1 MGLDEQEKPICQQ
14 PKSDETT
21 SKAHL
26 KPVWMGILPAVTMA
40 EDNQTCLSLIANSET
55 TRKAKNIDI
64 AHHMVR
70 ERVEMGE
77 VKFAYTPGAE
87 VLADGLTK
95 ALPGPAFNSFRSRLG
110 VGTTEAPTPED
121 DPAL

>member
-1 MGLDEQEKPICQQ
+1 
-14 PKSDETT
+14 
-21 SKAHL
+21 
-26 KPVWMGILPAVTMA
+26 MGILPAVTMA

-110 VGTTEAPTPED
+110 VGATEAPTPED